1 MIGAILIS
9 GCATLVKGDKSNV
22 YLMNAPRGIRV
33 YDGSQEIPVS
43 LMEAPEL
50 YSFGDSFSDEMNSTR
65 TQHYAPGFTLKCNE
79 TYALTLIS
87 GGKQSDVVLRPSMAM
102 KWFWLDLFVG
112 GWIIDGVT
120 GNWNEL
126 APEGGEK
133 NVIDVSHY
141 IK

>member
-1 MIGAILIS
+1 
-9 GCATLVKGDKSNV
+9 
-22 YLMNAPRGIRV
+22 MNAPRDIRV
-33 YDGSQEIPVS
+33 YDGSQEIKVDQ
-43 LMEAPEL
+43 MEAHEL
-50 YSFGDSFSDEMNSTR
+50 YSFGDSFHDEMNHTMNHTR
-65 TQHYAPGFTLKCNE
+65 TKHYAPGFTLNCNE
-79 TYALTLIS
+79 TYALRLIS
-87 GGKQSDVVLRPSMAM
+87 GGKQANVVLKPNMAM
-102 KWFWLDLFVG
+102 IWFWLDLFAAGVP